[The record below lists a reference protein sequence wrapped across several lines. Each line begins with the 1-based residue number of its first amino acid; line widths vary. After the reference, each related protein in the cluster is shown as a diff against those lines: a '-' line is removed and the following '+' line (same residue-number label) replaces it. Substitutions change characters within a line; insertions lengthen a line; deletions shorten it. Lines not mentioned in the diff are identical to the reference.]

1 MKHRGI
7 HIIIYM
13 AATLLLL
20 ASCGSSRKTTVV
32 RPTDNDIV
40 LSERNKPKR
49 HNGEPV
55 FDVDSRLAE
64 KIVKTAR
71 KWLGTPYRYGGKDRK
86 GTDCS
91 GMTMSVFGEAAAVA
105 LPRNSAAQ
113 YEYCVSIGHEDLQ
126 PGDLVF
132 FCGKRGGPVN
142 HVGLYIGERRM
153 IHASSS
159 RGVIE
164 SSLDERYWLT
174 HYYGSGRVNAV
185 TYAMTG
191 GKSSRKSS
199 KKAAASEVP
208 ARVDP
213 QPADYAIAED
223 KPELNQ
229 AVEPIPAVVEAQV
242 VPEQQEQPEQPEK
255 PQSLSDSDE
264 SPTADE
270 ISNEVK
276 AAFGSK

>member
-1 MKHRGI
+1 M
-7 HIIIYM
+7 
-13 AATLLLL
+13 LLLL

-113 YEYCVSIGHEDLQ
+113 YEYCVSIDQYRLG
-126 PGDLVF
+126 
-132 FCGKRGGPVN
+132 
-142 HVGLYIGERRM
+142 
-153 IHASSS
+153 
-159 RGVIE
+159 
-164 SSLDERYWLT
+164 
-174 HYYGSGRVNAV
+174 
-185 TYAMTG
+185 
-191 GKSSRKSS
+191 
-199 KKAAASEVP
+199 
-208 ARVDP
+208 
-213 QPADYAIAED
+213 
-223 KPELNQ
+223 
-229 AVEPIPAVVEAQV
+229 
-242 VPEQQEQPEQPEK
+242 
-255 PQSLSDSDE
+255 
-264 SPTADE
+264 
-270 ISNEVK
+270 
-276 AAFGSK
+276 

>member
-1 MKHRGI
+1 MKPRGI
-7 HIIIYM
+7 HTIIYM
-13 AATLLLL
+13 AAMLLLL
-20 ASCGSSRKTTVV
+20 ASCGSSRKATVV
-32 RPTDNDIV
+32 RPSDSDIV
-40 LSERNKPKR
+40 LSERNKPGR
-49 HNGEPV
+49 HNGDPI

-64 KIVKTAR
+64 KIVNTAR

-91 GMTMSVFGEAAAVA
+91 GMTMSVFGEVAGVA

-142 HVGLYIGERRM
+142 HVGLYVGERRM

-159 RGVIE
+159 RGVVE

-191 GKSSRKSS
+191 GKSKRKSS
-199 KKAAASEVP
+199 KKSAMPEEPVEAEPQPVDYAKAENKPERNDAGELPPSVAAAP
-208 ARVDP
+208 
-213 QPADYAIAED
+213 AIAEALEN
-223 KPELNQ
+223 PE
-229 AVEPIPAVVEAQV
+229 PA
-242 VPEQQEQPEQPEK
+242 K
-255 PQSLSDSDE
+255 DE
-264 SPTADE
+264 TPTADE
-270 ISNEVK
+270 ISDELK
-276 AAFGSK
+276 AAFGF